1 MGVLWGGAKS
11 MLAPLQN
18 YWGGGGGAAH
28 TPPLRTPMLMVSLC
42 AVFFPRNVLGEICDL
57 IESVSEDF
65 PTYFYLKSSINF

>member
-1 MGVLWGGAKS
+1 MYYGGGQRVCWPPSKIIG
-11 MLAPLQN
+11 
-18 YWGGGGGAAH
+18 GGGGGAAH